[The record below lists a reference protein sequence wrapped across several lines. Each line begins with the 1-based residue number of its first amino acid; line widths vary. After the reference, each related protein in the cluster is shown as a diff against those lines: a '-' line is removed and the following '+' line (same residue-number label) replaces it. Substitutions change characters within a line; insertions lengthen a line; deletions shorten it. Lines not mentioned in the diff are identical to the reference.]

1 MENVISSEDPKLIK
15 KKKSSIQGM
24 MKNIQKSLG
33 KLLARSACMFDHN
46 KIERLQ
52 VQQAQVKLKRLE
64 ESFDEI
70 HY

>member
-1 MENVISSEDPKLIK
+1 
-15 KKKSSIQGM
+15 M

-33 KLLARSACMFDHN
+33 KLLARSACMFDHD